1 MPQTPVDIRQATVVD
16 ARAIAEVH
24 VASWQSAYAGMMPA
38 LFLVGLSVEERA
50 RSWRDAIQRGRIHV
64 ALAHAGDGL
73 AGWVAYGKCR
83 DTDKDES
90 WGEIEAIYLHPSR
103 YGQQIGALLLKH
115 AQRSLRELGF
125 GSVSLWVLANNA
137 RARTF
142 YERVGFSTDEKAK
155 AFELGG
161 AVLSEV
167 RYERSMD
174 LVD

>member
-1 MPQTPVDIRQATVVD
+1 
-16 ARAIAEVH
+16 
-24 VASWQSAYAGMMPA
+24 
-38 LFLVGLSVEERA
+38 
-50 RSWRDAIQRGRIHV
+50 
-64 ALAHAGDGL
+64 
-73 AGWVAYGKCR
+73 
-83 DTDKDES
+83 
-90 WGEIEAIYLHPSR
+90 
-103 YGQQIGALLLKH
+103 LKH